1 MNHITT
7 MGVVL
12 RRVNYQEAD
21 RIVRLITPDHG
32 KISLIAKGARR
43 TKSKL
48 AGGIELFSVNDI
60 TFIKG
65 KSEIFTLV
73 SSRGANHFQNI
84 LKDLERTKTGFE
96 FIKRIDKLVEDNA
109 GGEYFQILA
118 NAFEGLD
125 RNDISSQLVEAWFL
139 MKIFDSS
146 GHGIELDFDADS
158 KGLKGGSSYDFD
170 HDTMAFYSSQNG
182 VFSEQHIKLM
192 RLLRSSVSPLR
203 LVSVQ
208 GVDDYVIE
216 CVQLCRSIDKFLT

>member
-7 MGVVL
+7 TGVVL

-32 KISLIAKGARR
+32 KISLIAKGVRR

-48 AGGIELFSVNDI
+48 AGGIELFAVNEV

-65 KSEIFTLV
+65 KSDIYTLI

-84 LKDLERTKTGFE
+84 LKDLDRTNTGFE
-96 FIKRIDKLVEDNA
+96 FIKRIDRLVEDNA

-125 RNDISSQLVEAWFL
+125 RNDISSQLIETWFL

-146 GHGIELDFDADS
+146 GHGIELDRDSDS
-158 KGLKGGSSYDFD
+158 KDLKGGLSYDFD
-170 HDTMAFYSSQNG
+170 HDTMAFYSSQSG

-203 LVSVQ
+203 LVSVR
-208 GVDDYVIE
+208 GVDDYVVE
-216 CVQLCRSIDKFLT
+216 CVQLCRSIDKFRT